1 MKYLVIV
8 LIFIY
13 AGSFAQKSIPNFIL
27 VNSYQ
32 GDTISLHHYSAASA
46 IVIIFAS
53 NECPY
58 DNYYKQRIAE
68 LVERYSGKIQFLLI
82 NSNSTPAES
91 VSQMALHYTDLKI
104 PYLADKD
111 QKVMA
116 LLGASKSPEAFL
128 LKPEATKFIVQYSG
142 AIDDNPQMAK
152 DTKQN
157 YLQDAV
163 SKLLAGEKIE
173 IRSTRVVGCS
183 ISN

>member
-1 MKYLVIV
+1 MKYLLVV

-13 AGSFAQKSIPNFIL
+13 AGSFAQKSIPNFTL
-27 VNSYQ
+27 VNTYS
-32 GDTISLHHYSAASA
+32 GDSISLHQYSNASA
-46 IVIIFAS
+46 IVVIFVS

-58 DNYYKQRIAE
+58 DNYYKQRITE
-68 LVERYSGKIQFLLI
+68 LIDRYSGKIQFLLI
-82 NSNSTPAES
+82 NSNGTPAES
-91 VSQMALHYTDLKI
+91 INQMALHYTDVKI

-116 LLGASKSPEAFL
+116 LFGARKSPEAFL
-128 LKPEATKFIVQYSG
+128 LKPEGAKFIVHYSG
-142 AIDDNPQMAK
+142 AIDDNPQMAQ

-157 YLQDAV
+157 YLLDAI

-173 IRSTRVVGCS
+173 IRSNRVVGCS